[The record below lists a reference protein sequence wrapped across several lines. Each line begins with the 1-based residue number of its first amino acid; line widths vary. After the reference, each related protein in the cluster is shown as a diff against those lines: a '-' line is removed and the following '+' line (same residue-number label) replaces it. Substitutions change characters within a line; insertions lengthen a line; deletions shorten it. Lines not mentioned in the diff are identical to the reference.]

1 MSNGNSSGPEVV
13 GLSNSTLRNTGKS
26 RDEDS
31 TSTTQHTDSF
41 TRASSSNPSGGASI
55 IEDDDR
61 LGLLKELE
69 SIIESFRGRA
79 ISKMEAVSS
88 VLRILGKNTSVSY
101 SQSQKDAM
109 FDSYL
114 TEILSIQ
121 SSFDRSGSR
130 GETLETPSS
139 LESGVKKRAFVRP
152 KQPEYIL

>member
-41 TRASSSNPSGGASI
+41 TGASSSNPSGGASI

-69 SIIESFRGRA
+69 SVIESFRGRA